1 MFGKKSTTNNM
12 LKEFQERIKQSTK
25 KMTVKQEIIQ
35 WRDVVANSINSFNYL
50 LLNVACLVFSIELGY
65 LIAFRMLRVKTYL
78 NWSFGAFTVIISTYD
93 LLAVTVFFIFGYFFK
108 HLKEIQAP
116 QIITAAIAYTT
127 QIIGTKYFIRGV
139 GLILNIVTFS
149 LISCYIFEGDNCFFL
164 MVATIFFM
172 DLFVVIFSIQ
182 VCGLGQ
188 VFLLFTDFVTEKI
201 LEIDKHSSLYNG
213 GIRMSMLNFGCI
225 FKKWTT

>member
-1 MFGKKSTTNNM
+1 MFGKSSRTDNM
-12 LKEFQERIKQSTK
+12 LKEFQESIKRTTK
-25 KMTVKQEIIQ
+25 KMTAKQELTQ
-35 WRDVVANSINSFNYL
+35 WGDTIVNSINSFKYL
-50 LLNVACLVFSIELGY
+50 LLHIACLVFSIELGY
-65 LIAFRMLRVKTYL
+65 LIAFRMLKVKTYL

-93 LLAVTVFFIFGYFFK
+93 LLAVAVFFIFGYFFK
-108 HLKEIQAP
+108 HLKESQAP

-139 GLILNIVTFS
+139 GLMLNLVTFS

-172 DLFVVIFSIQ
+172 DFFVVIVSIQ
-182 VCGLGQ
+182 VCGIGQ
-188 VFLLFTDFVTEKI
+188 IFLLFTDFVTEKI

-213 GIRMSMLNFGCI
+213 RIRTSLFNFFGI
-225 FKKWTT
+225 FKKWSM